1 MLNLKRAV
9 ITLLLLSVSSCS
21 TSIHN
26 KSSLYDVERVI
37 DGDTI
42 VLKGRDNPIRLAC
55 INTPEIAKPGQ
66 SLDTAEEG
74 AYEAK
79 EALERMLATSGNQV
93 YLESF
98 NYLSY
103 NREVGFIRHS
113 DDPTINLGLELVKQ
127 GHAELQSWHRGCND
141 VNIND

>member
-1 MLNLKRAV
+1 MLNIKFTGIA
-9 ITLLLLSVSSCS
+9 LLSLAIASCS
-21 TSIHN
+21 TSIPN

-55 INTPEIAKPGQ
+55 INTPEIAKYGEP
-66 SLDTAEEG
+66 LDTAEEG

-93 YLESF
+93 YFKSS
-98 NYLSY
+98 NYFSY
-103 NREVGFIRHS
+103 NREVGIILHS
-113 DDPTINLGLELVKQ
+113 SDPLTNLGFELVKQ
-127 GHAELQSWHRGCND
+127 GHAEFQSWHRGCQD
-141 VNIND
+141 INLN